1 MKSNFI
7 LSCILAM
14 LAASP
19 NVRGQSIGPSVLNA
33 NGGSGTAGGNTFEWS
48 IGETMVSTYTSSSIV
63 VTQGVLQP
71 TSGTT
76 EIADNTLAPRLD
88 VFPNPSSALVNLQ
101 FNAPAQGTLTYR
113 LSDLLGRVIQE
124 KAIEVNSGTTSKQL
138 NIKDLACATYMLQVM
153 YKTKG
158 NNEESATYKIQ
169 KLN

>member
-33 NGGSGTAGGNTFEWS
+33 TGGTGTAGGNTFEWS
-48 IGETMVSTYTSSSIV
+48 VGETMVSTFTSSSII

-76 EIADNTLAPRLD
+76 EIVDNKLATRLD
-88 VFPNPSSALVNLQ
+88 VFPNPASAVVNVQ
-101 FNAPAQGTLTYR
+101 FNAPGQGTLTYR
-113 LSDLLGRVIQE
+113 LTDLLGRVMQE
-124 KAIEVNSGTTSKQL
+124 KAVEVNAGTTTKQL
-138 NIKDLACATYMLQVM
+138 NIKDLACATYMLQVL